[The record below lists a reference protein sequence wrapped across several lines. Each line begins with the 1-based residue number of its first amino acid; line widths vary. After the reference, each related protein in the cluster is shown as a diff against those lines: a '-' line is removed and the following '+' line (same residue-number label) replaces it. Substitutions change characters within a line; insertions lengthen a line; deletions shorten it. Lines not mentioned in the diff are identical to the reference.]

1 MRKEKRSRTE
11 MKIDLN
17 RHYEEMEIH
26 VAEDAREAFRRPVY
40 PRIDVAEYVRKK
52 YGIKG

>member
-1 MRKEKRSRTE
+1 MRKEKWSNAELRS
-11 MKIDLN
+11 DLN

>member
-1 MRKEKRSRTE
+1 MRKEKRSNTE
-11 MKIDLN
+11 LRADLS
-17 RHYEEMEIH
+17 RHYDNMQIH
-26 VAEDAREAFRRPVY
+26 VDKDARETFRRPVY

>member
-1 MRKEKRSRTE
+1 
-11 MKIDLN
+11 MKMDLN

-26 VAEDAREAFRRPVY
+26 VDKDAREAFKRPVY
-40 PRIDVAEYVRKK
+40 PRINVAEYVRKK

>member
-1 MRKEKRSRTE
+1 
-11 MKIDLN
+11 MKMDLN

-26 VAEDAREAFRRPVY
+26 VDKDAREAFRRPVY
-40 PRIDVAEYVRKK
+40 PRIDVTEYISRK

>member
-1 MRKEKRSRTE
+1 MRKEKRSNAELRA
-11 MKIDLN
+11 DLN
-17 RHYEEMEIH
+17 RHYDNMQAH
-26 VAEDAREAFRRPVY
+26 VAEDAREEFRRPVY